1 MVHGLKNIAYD
12 DKTGN
17 SWTTFIGEKKTLR
30 WLDTSIQDTDWSG
43 EYRQASV
50 LHSFIMQSSEKM
62 LKPRSSRQ
70 VRQNFFSQRVIVL
83 IDEWNKLPS
92 VILLRQ
98 LQSTCLRTSSVQFS
112 SIYICIAHPLMY
124 LMRYRSTS
132 VNSYK
137 ITRKPSCRWQTRAPR
152 CNVIVAP

>member
-1 MVHGLKNIAYD
+1 MGWRTLMTDWKFLDY
-12 DKTGN
+12 
-17 SWTTFIGEKKTLR
+17 TFIGENKTSR
-30 WLDTSIQDTDWSG
+30 WLDRSIQDIDWSG

-50 LHSFIMQSSEKM
+50 LHSFIIQSSEKM
-62 LKPRSSRQ
+62 LKPRSNRQ
-70 VRQNFFSQRVIVL
+70 VRQNFFSQRV

-112 SIYICIAHPLMY
+112 LIYICIAHPLMY

-132 VNSYK
+132 VNIYK
-137 ITRKPSCRWQTRAPR
+137 ITRKPSCRWQTRATR
-152 CNVIVAP
+152 CNVIIAP